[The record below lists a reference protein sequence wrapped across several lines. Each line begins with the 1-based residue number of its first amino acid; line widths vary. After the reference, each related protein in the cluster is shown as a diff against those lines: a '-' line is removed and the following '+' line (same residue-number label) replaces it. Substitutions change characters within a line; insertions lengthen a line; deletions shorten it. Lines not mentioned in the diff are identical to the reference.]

1 MRTKSLTQVC
11 NITTGKLDAN
21 AEVKDGKY
29 PFFTCAPEPSKIDV
43 YAFDD
48 DVVLLAGNNA
58 QGNFHIQRYTG
69 KFNAYQRTY
78 IITTKDGYDIDYIK
92 YSLELSLQ
100 QLKRAAQGSQTKF
113 LTMQILESFQV
124 LDLPYEKQKLLVG
137 SIREIDRKII
147 INNRINDNLEQQAK
161 LLYDY
166 WFTQFDFPDE
176 NGKPYRSSGGE
187 MVWNETLKREIPKG
201 WEVTTINEMTTNYR
215 GVSYDK
221 KDLLP
226 NAESGVLVLRGN
238 NIQNNRLIYD
248 ENVAYIPQSFVSE
261 EQRIR
266 AHDIILTMS
275 SGSKEH
281 IGKCTMFQYDS
292 PHTYGAF
299 LTKFSPHTD
308 KVYYVYLS
316 MISDYFKKKIKA
328 ICNGTGINNL
338 TNETFDNLIFP
349 KPEAKV
355 LKQFEKIATSLFEKM
370 GKCEQENHELT
381 TLRDWLL
388 PMLMNGQATVE

>member
-388 PMLMNGQATVE
+388 PMLMNGQAKVE

>member
-226 NAESGVLVLRGN
+226 NAESGD
-238 NIQNNRLIYD
+238 IY
-248 ENVAYIPQSFVSE
+248 NHAY
-261 EQRIR
+261 
-266 AHDIILTMS
+266 
-275 SGSKEH
+275 
-281 IGKCTMFQYDS
+281 
-292 PHTYGAF
+292 
-299 LTKFSPHTD
+299 
-308 KVYYVYLS
+308 
-316 MISDYFKKKIKA
+316 
-328 ICNGTGINNL
+328 
-338 TNETFDNLIFP
+338 
-349 KPEAKV
+349 
-355 LKQFEKIATSLFEKM
+355 
-370 GKCEQENHELT
+370 QEF
-381 TLRDWLL
+381 
-388 PMLMNGQATVE
+388 